1 MQAES
6 AWSSRWGVAKIPG
19 GVRQIGSLEN
29 DPSFVLPGFVKV
41 VFVIGG
47 HKPLPS
53 AKLNAPGKFAAPSR
67 CVSSVTSG

>member
-1 MQAES
+1 
-6 AWSSRWGVAKIPG
+6 VAKIPG

-29 DPSFVLPGFVKV
+29 DPPFVLPGFVKV

-53 AKLNAPGKFAAPSR
+53 AKLNAPGKFASP
-67 CVSSVTSG
+67 